1 MRISLNEDTAE
12 IITKLAQQTGMSF
25 DTLLNKLIA
34 PQLPAL
40 YEIEEL
46 LATLPPH
53 TKRYDAV
60 LNLLQSYGHDET
72 LMQGVER
79 LAPQGYQTLERR
91 FSDELKGVTGTQENT
106 SQVLQ

>member
-1 MRISLNEDTAE
+1 MRISPDENTVT

-34 PQLPAL
+34 PQLQAL

-53 TKRYDAV
+53 TERYDAV
-60 LNLLQSYGHDET
+60 LNLLQSYSHDET

-79 LAPQGYQTLERR
+79 LAPTGYKTLERR
-91 FSDELKGVTGTQENT
+91 FLDQLSGIANTQD
-106 SQVLQ
+106 SQLQVCQ

>member
-1 MRISLNEDTAE
+1 MHISIDEDTA
-12 IITKLAQQTGMSF
+12 IIINTLAHKSGLSIN
-25 DTLLNKLIA
+25 DLLDKLIA

-60 LNLLQSYGHDET
+60 LNLLQSYSHDET
-72 LMQGVER
+72 LIQGVER
-79 LAPQGYQTLERR
+79 LAPAGYKTLERR
-91 FSDELKGVTGTQENT
+91 FLDQLSSIANT
-106 SQVLQ
+106 NDSQLQVCQ